1 LLLCSTIPEAKA
13 EALEILTQMRDD
25 ASRNF
30 KVYGRELGLDV
41 GAHRQSECPDVR
53 TFLQPLPN

>member
-30 KVYGRELGLDV
+30 KVYGRELG
-41 GAHRQSECPDVR
+41 
-53 TFLQPLPN
+53 